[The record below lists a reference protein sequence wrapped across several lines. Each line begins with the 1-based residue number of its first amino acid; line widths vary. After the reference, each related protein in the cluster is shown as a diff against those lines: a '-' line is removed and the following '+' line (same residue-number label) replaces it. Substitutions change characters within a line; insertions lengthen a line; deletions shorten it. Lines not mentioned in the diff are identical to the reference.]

1 MRQTVNI
8 LSYADL
14 INAALAQTEPQRLL
28 FVFARAELPDDAS
41 AAQRAAF
48 AAGAGGAL
56 APVMCVD
63 KLPAEQPTF
72 AGLVA
77 ESSNTGLDWQMVFVT
92 SLSGRAGIAPGS
104 DEADCAL
111 KMMVESVKQGSI
123 GGFLAFDR
131 DGSTLQLS

>member
-1 MRQTVNI
+1 MNI
-8 LSYADL
+8 TSYADL
-14 INAALAQTEPQRLL
+14 INAALAQTEPQRLV

-63 KLPAEQPTF
+63 KLPAEQPSF

-92 SLSGRAGIAPGS
+92 SMSGRAGIAAGS